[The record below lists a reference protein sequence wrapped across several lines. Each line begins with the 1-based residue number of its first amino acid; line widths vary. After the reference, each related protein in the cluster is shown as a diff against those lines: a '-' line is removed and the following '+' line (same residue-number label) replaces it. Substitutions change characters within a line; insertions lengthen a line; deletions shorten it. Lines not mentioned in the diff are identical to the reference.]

1 MRSTRISRRATV
13 PGPRGHVFLGVLPEL
28 RRNPL
33 EVFLSAARDYGDFVR
48 LPVGPRQVTLLNRP
62 DYIKR
67 VLQDNHRNYRLTPFY
82 KKLKP
87 IFGDGLFASEGERW
101 SHQRDVVQPAF
112 HRMQLER
119 LAPVMTAAAERLIE
133 RWRARAQGGEPGDVA
148 EEMAQLTLEI
158 VAQAMFGTD
167 LSDEAEDAS
176 RAIRTLLETAVE
188 RTTDLTG
195 LAEHLPTPRNRR
207 FRRALRAMDELVYGL
222 LDRRRREEAARRD
235 LLSLLLD
242 DRARQGDSDEAPLR
256 DEAMTMLV
264 SGSVTTGNALTWTWY
279 VLARFPEVERRLR
292 EEVSAVLRGRT
303 PGAADLANL
312 DYTRMVIQETLR
324 LFPPTWRLART
335 AIGRDDI
342 GGHAIARNSIGVFSP
357 YLVHRHADFWDEPE
371 AFRPERFAPENSI
384 ARPRYAYIPFG
395 GGPRAC
401 VGSQF
406 AMMEMQLVVAAVAQ
420 AFHLRLAPGYAV
432 EPEPVATLRP
442 RHGLMMRLEECTTRG
457 EASRAPLRRS
467 L

>member
-1 MRSTRISRRATV
+1 
-13 PGPRGHVFLGVLPEL
+13 
-28 RRNPL
+28 
-33 EVFLSAARDYGDFVR
+33 
-48 LPVGPRQVTLLNRP
+48 
-62 DYIKR
+62 
-67 VLQDNHRNYRLTPFY
+67 
-82 KKLKP
+82 
-87 IFGDGLFASEGERW
+87 
-101 SHQRDVVQPAF
+101 
-112 HRMQLER
+112 
-119 LAPVMTAAAERLIE
+119 
-133 RWRARAQGGEPGDVA
+133 
-148 EEMAQLTLEI
+148 
-158 VAQAMFGTD
+158 
-167 LSDEAEDAS
+167 
-176 RAIRTLLETAVE
+176 
-188 RTTDLTG
+188 
-195 LAEHLPTPRNRR
+195 
-207 FRRALRAMDELVYGL
+207 
-222 LDRRRREEAARRD
+222 
-235 LLSLLLD
+235 
-242 DRARQGDSDEAPLR
+242 
-256 DEAMTMLV
+256 
-264 SGSVTTGNALTWTWY
+264 

-467 L
+467 LLRHPAVRLRAPCRARGDRPRGPCAGCEASPRVGARRGPGRESESIVDGLWIDVRLVRKPGSGDAGGKRSPERAARITN